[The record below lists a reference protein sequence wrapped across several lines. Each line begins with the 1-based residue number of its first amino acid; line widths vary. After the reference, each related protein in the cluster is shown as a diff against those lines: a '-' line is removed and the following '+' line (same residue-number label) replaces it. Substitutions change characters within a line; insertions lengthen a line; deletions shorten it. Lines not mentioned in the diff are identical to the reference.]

1 MISQNNT
8 QQIWESFSNKLKRF
22 IKSKVNNKSDAEDI
36 LQEVF
41 LKIHKN
47 INTLDDKNKL
57 PAWIYSI
64 TRNSITDFYRKKGG
78 VKKVP
83 YLDNINYIDESIPDE
98 IRNIKD
104 CLKSFINNLP
114 EKYRSALELSDI
126 QGLRQK
132 EVADLLEISLP
143 GVKSRIQRGRA
154 MIKEHFIDCCKF
166 KIDNNGKLIGGQW
179 PNENCEACET
189 CAV

>member
-1 MISQNNT
+1 MDSQYNT
-8 QQIWESFSNKLKRF
+8 LEIWESFSNKLERF
-22 IKSKVNNKSDAEDI
+22 IKSKINNTSDAEDI

-47 INTLDDKNKL
+47 INTLDDKDKL

-64 TRNSITDFYRKKGG
+64 TRNSITDFYRKKG
-78 VKKVP
+78 VAKKVS
-83 YLDNINYIDESIPDE
+83 YLDNINYNDESTPDE
-98 IRNIKD
+98 IRDIKD

-114 EKYRSALELSDI
+114 EKYRSALELSDVR
-126 QGLRQK
+126 GLRQK
-132 EVADLLEISLP
+132 EVANLLEISLP
-143 GVKSRIQRGRA
+143 GAKSRIQRGRS

-166 KIDNNGKLIGGQW
+166 KMDSDGKLIGGEW
-179 PNENCEACET
+179 PNENCEKCET

>member
-22 IKSKVNNKSDAEDI
+22 IKSKVDNKSDAEDI

-47 INTLDDKNKL
+47 INTLDDKKKL

-64 TRNSITDFYRKKGG
+64 TRNSITDFYRKKGI

-83 YLDNINYIDESIPDE
+83 YLDNINYIDESTPDE
-98 IRNIKD
+98 IRNIRD

-114 EKYRSALELSDI
+114 EKYGSALELSDI
-126 QGLRQK
+126 RGLRQK

-143 GVKSRIQRGRA
+143 GAKSRIQRGRA

-189 CAV
+189 CAI